1 MQYLAAQY
9 LGSLI
14 IAMLIGALLGYLWR
28 QFVATGG
35 YSKSDHED
43 LQRKYQK
50 SLAEIEQR
58 DVLVKK
64 GETRNKFLTAD
75 LSTKDKIIDRL
86 QADSARDRSEIFSLR
101 QKGHAM
107 SSVASPDAT
116 SQTDD
121 FLIDEPN
128 EVSPTD
134 PADEG
139 FVETLDETMW
149 ESEDAQ
155 VSEGESLEPASTTD
169 SADAEEEGVQVSM
182 HEYMAIVTELDKTR
196 KENLRLSK
204 EISSPDDQGET
215 SVASQEMKKELTL
228 AYSTI
233 SDLRAALAS
242 TGKTVSLRKHNELRD
257 EYVKVRE
264 ALRRVQS
271 RVSDD
276 SVSVSQVEFQSLAD
290 KLASCQRELAQY
302 KSELDANR
310 KSSAKSQ
317 RDLTACQEEVFKLR
331 SEIASAAVERKT
343 QTVPKAA
350 TKSAPKKKAS
360 GPDDLTKIKG
370 IGPVIQRQLKKMGI
384 TTFEQI
390 AAFKAADIRRV
401 GEELGTFP
409 DRIKR
414 DKWVQSAR
422 KLHKE
427 KYGD

>member
-9 LGSLI
+9 LGSLVM
-14 IAMLIGALLGYLWR
+14 AMLVGALLGYLWR
-28 QFVATGG
+28 RFVATGG
-35 YSKSDHED
+35 YSKADYEG
-43 LQRKYQK
+43 LQRKHQK
-50 SLAEIEQR
+50 SLTEIEER

-75 LSTKDKIIDRL
+75 LSTKDRIIERL

-101 QKGHAM
+101 QKGHVL
-107 SSVASPDAT
+107 SSVSSDEQISLAADLDTDAS
-116 SQTDD
+116 DD
-121 FLIDEPN
+121 YSENLLTEEMVTEEEEFTVELIEESID
-128 EVSPTD
+128 SD
-134 PADEG
+134 ADEFSASSTTEG
-139 FVETLDETMW
+139 
-149 ESEDAQ
+149 SE
-155 VSEGESLEPASTTD
+155 EGE
-169 SADAEEEGVQVSM
+169 VQVSM
-182 HEYMAIVTELDKTR
+182 NEYMAIVTELDRTR

-204 EISSPDDQGET
+204 EITAPIQEGES

-233 SDLRAALAS
+233 SDLRAALA
-242 TGKTVSLRKHNELRD
+242 TAGKTVSLRKHNELRD

-271 RVSDD
+271 QVSDD
-276 SVSVSQVEFQSLAD
+276 SVSVSQNEFQSLAN
-290 KLASCQRELAQY
+290 KLATCERDLAQY
-302 KSELDANR
+302 KSELESSR
-310 KSSAKSQ
+310 KTGAKTQ
-317 RDLTACQEEVFKLR
+317 KDLTACQEEVFKLR
-331 SEIASAAVERKT
+331 SEIASAAVVKSQPVKKTAPSSPRK
-343 QTVPKAA
+343 QTR
-350 TKSAPKKKAS
+350 

-384 TTFEQI
+384 TTFEQV

-401 GEELGTFP
+401 GDELGTFP

-422 KLHKE
+422 KLHKQ